1 MLITNCLINARDKNV
16 SNKGNDLWKNYSE
29 IHSKIS

>member
-1 MLITNCLINARDKNV
+1 MLITNCLINAGDKNV

>member
-1 MLITNCLINARDKNV
+1 MLSTNCLINARDKHV
-16 SNKGNDLWKNYSE
+16 SKKGNDLWKNYSE